1 MGDLVGDGAAPAAAE
16 PAPAAAACRWTRQKD
31 KLLETLVARCAMNR
45 QCVGGW
51 DAIAA
56 AFGDDRT
63 AAQVEQRYGE
73 IAAEVRRVMEEPW
86 DAEDPAIAAAAAA
99 VPAAPVKHAAAGPG
113 SDGGGEEG
121 KVVVEKKSGIW
132 SEEEHR
138 QCLRGI
144 EEIGHGRWTQ
154 ISIEY
159 VPSRT
164 PIQIASHTQK
174 YFLRM
179 AKPKEDRKRKSIHD
193 TPYHL
198 HLPNAADA
206 HAHQQQQ

>member
-45 QCVGGW
+45 Q
-51 DAIAA
+51 
-56 AFGDDRT
+56 T

-73 IAAEVRRVMEEPW
+73 DSRGGETRHGGALGCGRPCN
-86 DAEDPAIAAAAAA
+86 AAAAAA

-121 KVVVEKKSGIW
+121 KVVVEKKSGPW

-164 PIQIASHTQK
+164 PIQIASHSQK

>member
-1 MGDLVGDGAAPAAAE
+1 MVKIIQFVL
-16 PAPAAAACRWTRQKD
+16 KF
-31 KLLETLVARCAMNR
+31 KLYKTTYILEYEGVNVITYIL
-45 QCVGGW
+45 
-51 DAIAA
+51 
-56 AFGDDRT
+56 AFG
-63 AAQVEQRYGE
+63 
-73 IAAEVRRVMEEPW
+73 
-86 DAEDPAIAAAAAA
+86 
-99 VPAAPVKHAAAGPG
+99 
-113 SDGGGEEG
+113 
-121 KVVVEKKSGIW
+121 
-132 SEEEHR
+132 R

>member
-63 AAQVEQRYGE
+63 AAQVEQRSS
-73 IAAEVRRVMEEPW
+73 RRR
-86 DAEDPAIAAAAAA
+86 AGGA
-99 VPAAPVKHAAAGPG
+99 VKHAAAGPG

-164 PIQIASHTQK
+164 PIQIASHSQK

>member
-1 MGDLVGDGAAPAAAE
+1 MGDLVGDGATPSAAE
-16 PAPAAAACRWTRQKD
+16 PAPAAAGRWTRQKD
-31 KLLETLVARCAMNR
+31 KLLEMLVARHAITHGQR
-45 QCVGGW
+45 VGGW

-63 AAQVEQRYGE
+63 VAQVEQRYGE

-86 DAEDPAIAAAAAA
+86 DAEDPTAAAAAA
-99 VPAAPVKHAAAGPG
+99 AAAAPVKHAAAEPG
-113 SDGGGEEG
+113 SDGGGGEG
-121 KVVVEKKSGIW
+121 KVVVEKKSGAW
-132 SEEEHR
+132 SNEEHR

-144 EEIGHGRWTQ
+144 EEIGAGHWTQ

-164 PIQIASHTQK
+164 PIQIASHSQK